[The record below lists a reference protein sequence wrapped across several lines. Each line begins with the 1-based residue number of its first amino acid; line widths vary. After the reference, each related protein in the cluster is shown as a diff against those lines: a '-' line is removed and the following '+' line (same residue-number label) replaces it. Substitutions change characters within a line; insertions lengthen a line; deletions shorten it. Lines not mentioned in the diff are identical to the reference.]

1 VKLSIP
7 RTGAV
12 MAVMLLALSAALFVY
27 LMGRFG
33 GPSLSFDGPAY
44 RISAT
49 FPDAQGLATK
59 SDVLV
64 RGVKVGEIS
73 EISTV
78 DGAARVSLTVMPKY
92 APVPA
97 TATMRIGQKTLLGEA
112 YLDLGIDR
120 PGAALPSGRELPRSQ
135 VRPSVELDEALAAF
149 GEGAQRDIQRMT
161 RTFASGAASPRTT
174 ARVSGTLG
182 RLDALTAELRGL
194 GDVLEGQERTV
205 AGVVLDGRRTF
216 EAIGEHEAQISR
228 LVGAGR
234 STLEA
239 TAAARAGLSRGLR
252 ELPLLL
258 GSADRTLRTARPLL
272 REARPLVADLARLGP
287 ELSPALE
294 DLRPVARSARTVV
307 AGLPALRVAATPTLA
322 AARPALAAAR
332 PAIARL
338 QPALANLVPVVRY
351 LSARRDTLSAWFA
364 NTAAIGARS
373 DAKGSYVRFN
383 IFVEPGTG
391 FGTPGSFSSNT
402 YTEPRDAASNQ
413 PYRSGSY
420 PRLMPFPAAP

>member
-1 VKLSIP
+1 MKLAIP
-7 RTGAV
+7 RAGAV
-12 MAVMLLALSAALFVY
+12 MAVVVLAFAAGLFVY

-33 GPSLSFDGPAY
+33 GPSVSLDGPSY

-49 FPDAQGLATK
+49 FPDAQGLAKK

-73 EISTV
+73 EVSTV
-78 DGAARVSLTVMPKY
+78 GGAARVALTVMEKY
-92 APVPA
+92 APIPA

-112 YLDLGIDR
+112 YLDLDIDR

-135 VRPSVELDEALAAF
+135 VRPSVELDEALGAF
-149 GEGAQRDIQRMT
+149 GERAQRDVQAMT
-161 RTFASGAASPRTT
+161 RTFARGAASPRTT
-174 ARVSGTLG
+174 ARVSATLG

-194 GDVLEGQERTV
+194 GDVLQGQERTV

-216 EAIGEHEAQISR
+216 EAIGQHEAQISR
-228 LVGAGR
+228 LIGAGR

-272 REARPLVADLARLGP
+272 REARPLVAGLARLGP
-287 ELSPALE
+287 ELTPALR
-294 DLRPVARSARTVV
+294 DLRPVARNARTVV
-307 AGLPALRVAATPTLA
+307 AGLPALRAAATPTLE
-322 AARPALAAAR
+322 AARPALAVAR

-338 QPALANLVPVVRY
+338 QPALANLVPVARY

-364 NTAAIGARS
+364 NTAAIGARK

-383 IFVEPGTG
+383 IFAEPGTS
-391 FGTPGSFSSNT
+391 FGTPGSFSSNS
-402 YTEPRDAASNQ
+402 YTEPRDGANNQ
-413 PYRSGSY
+413 PYRPGSY
-420 PRLMPFPAAP
+420 PRLTAFGAAP